1 MVVLNTI
8 LKRLALRFSA
18 LRVLWVGADRQTP
31 TVACGVTS
39 GKSYGLNLGA
49 TIS

>member
-8 LKRLALRFSA
+8 LKGLALRFST
-18 LRVLWVGADRQTP
+18 LRVLWVGADRQIP
-31 TVACGVTS
+31 TAAGGVTS

-49 TIS
+49 IIS